1 MITGFPECTVVLLG
15 IEVFL
20 SKTGYLLP
28 DIYRGL
34 IIPPGIDY
42 LFHQFA
48 FSNLIG
54 MILTA
59 ITPQVVPVVINRAN
73 LFGIAIDPC
82 SIINMT

>member
-1 MITGFPECTVVLLG
+1 MIAGFPECTVVLLG
-15 IEVFL
+15 IKIFL
-20 SKTGYLLP
+20 NKTGHFLP
-28 DIYRGL
+28 VFYRGF
-34 IIPPGIDY
+34 IIPPGIDC

-73 LFGIAIDPC
+73 LIGIAIDPC
-82 SIINMT
+82 LIINMT